1 MSTTPPQKV
10 TADPGR
16 MMVSKLVSVWCSAYF
31 QGRTASFWE
40 VKHINKQNR
49 QKVCHIVCCFETTSC
64 WTMSSMT
71 PLLTQ
76 QPAANSW
83 FLTQNPSW
91 DIITLS
97 SRIVWSPICKKC
109 ISFVHCSKCFHYFH
123 YCWRNHGKR
132 WQNRFKK
139 LWVPNTITT
148 PGCFPTS
155 CSWKINTSESRVSS
169 TRDESQHLVVI
180 VMYLENVP
188 PQYKWYGGVGSIFI
202 RQPRIFLN
210 CQSKELT
217 WMKSYYGHQ

>member
-49 QKVCHIVCCFETTSC
+49 QKVCDIVCCFETTSC

-91 DIITLS
+91 DKITLS
-97 SRIVWSPICKKC
+97 SRIVWSPICKTC
-109 ISFVHCSKCFHYFH
+109 ISFVHCSKCFHY
-123 YCWRNHGKR
+123 CWRNHGKR
-132 WQNRFKK
+132 WQKPVQK
-139 LWVPNTITT
+139 TL
-148 PGCFPTS
+148 S
-155 CSWKINTSESRVSS
+155 
-169 TRDESQHLVVI
+169 SQHHHNSWVFSDVVQ
-180 VMYLENVP
+180 LEDKHKWIEGKFNPRWKSTPCCNCDVLGKCP
-188 PQYKWYGGVGSIFI
+188 PPIQMI
-202 RQPRIFLN
+202 RWCWKHFHKTAKDF
-210 CQSKELT
+210 SKLPI
-217 WMKSYYGHQ
+217 